1 MLSTPHGNSPSW
13 GLEPPLAHGHDL
25 SLLQNALKTPGQGW
39 CQCLQML
46 GNSVAAQRDAALT
59 RCSPQLPVAGPQPLP
74 ARLPV
79 PVSAVPAVAV
89 PPVAMRHP
97 RGRAAAAHLHFI
109 YFNAHFLSLCHF

>member
-1 MLSTPHGNSPSW
+1 
-13 GLEPPLAHGHDL
+13 
-25 SLLQNALKTPGQGW
+25 
-39 CQCLQML
+39 ML
-46 GNSVAAQRDAALT
+46 GNNMAVQSDAALT
-59 RCSPQLPVAGPQPLP
+59 QCSPRLPVAGPQPLP